1 MMLVLSLSQ
10 KHNHKEAVEIF
21 HVALEFQVH
30 SHPYPVIPASC
41 SASEEAGG
49 RSMWHQEVSRGRGM
63 AWHCRVAAAGLF
75 HP

>member
-21 HVALEFQVH
+21 HVVLEFQVH

-49 RSMWHQEVSRGRGM
+49 RSMLASGGVKRQGH
-63 AWHCRVAAAGLF
+63 GLAL
-75 HP
+75 